1 MCTRPVW
8 AEISRQALLHNFHC
22 LRERVGPGVDLVA
35 VVKANAYGHG
45 MIECAPLLAG
55 PDATERAAW
64 IGVTCVEEGV
74 KVRSVCPDARV
85 LIMSGLWRG
94 EAEATIEHCLTPVV
108 WEPYHLDELETEAA
122 RLGLKPQSIPVH
134 LELDTGMSRQGVRV
148 VGAGGLEAL
157 GGILDRFHP
166 GSTLRLEGVMTHFSA
181 PEVLT
186 EATSSAQIE
195 RFAAGLEAI
204 AARGLRPAWVHAGNS
219 AILLAAS
226 HTGQL
231 AQLASGVGARLMLRP
246 GLALYGV
253 VPRFVSDEGRLSFAG
268 ALEGYRPVLSW
279 KTRITSLR
287 TIQAGET
294 AGYNATY
301 RASQPSRLALLPMGY
316 ADGLNRLLSN
326 RGSVL
331 VRGQKAPIVGRVSMD
346 QTIADVTHVP
356 GADIGDEVV
365 VLGQQANEA
374 ITAYDLADE
383 IGTIPFEVLCAIN
396 TRVRRV
402 LTD

>member
-8 AEISRQALLHNFHC
+8 AEISRQALLHNFHR
-22 LRERVGPGVDLVA
+22 LRERVGPGVDLLA

-45 MIECAPLLAG
+45 MMECAPLLAG
-55 PDATERAAW
+55 PDATNRAEW

-85 LIMSGLWRG
+85 LVMSGVWRG
-94 EAEATIEHCLTPVV
+94 EGEAAIEHCLTPVV
-108 WEPYHLDELETEAA
+108 WEPYHLDELEAEAA
-122 RLGLKPQSIPVH
+122 RLRLKPQSMPVH
-134 LELDTGMSRQGVRV
+134 LEVDTGMSRQGVRV
-148 VGAGGLEAL
+148 ASENWPQALSEILE
-157 GGILDRFHP
+157 RFQP
-166 GSTLRLEGVMTHFSA
+166 ASTLRLEGVMTHFSA

-186 EATSSAQIE
+186 DGTSAAQVE
-195 RFAAGLEAI
+195 RFAAALKVI
-204 AARGLRPAWVHAGNS
+204 AARGLRPNWVHAGNS
-219 AILLAAS
+219 ALLLSGSHTEQLARLAAS
-226 HTGQL
+226 
-231 AQLASGVGARLMLRP
+231 VGARLMLRP

-253 VPRFVSDEGRLSFAG
+253 VPRFVSDEGRLPFAEVL
-268 ALEGYRPVLSW
+268 AGYRPVLSW

-287 TIQAGET
+287 TVQAGDT

-301 RASQPSRLALLPMGY
+301 RASRPSRLALLPLGY

-331 VRGQKAPIVGRVSMD
+331 VRGKRASIAGRVSMD
-346 QTIADVTHVP
+346 QTIVDVTDIP
-356 GADIGDEVV
+356 GAQIGDEVV
-365 VLGQQANEA
+365 VLGQQGSEA
-374 ITAYDLADE
+374 ISAYDLADE

-402 LTD
+402 LVD